1 MVAFSIDAAAR
12 DGKSTTC
19 GAALPCVVTA
29 VRPSLSQGLKGLA
42 RKPSPLLHLASSS
55 PRRQEI
61 LTALG
66 LDFTVKA
73 AEVEECRLSDESPEE
88 MVLRLATAKACA
100 AEVKTTRFV
109 IGSDTAVVLDGDV
122 LGKPRDQDDAL
133 TMLLR
138 LSGRRHSVVT
148 GVALLGPDGVQ
159 TALSTTDVF
168 FREISRDEAIAY
180 WQSGEPRDKAG
191 AYGIQGRGGAFVESI
206 KGSYSGVVG
215 LPVYETVRLLQNAG
229 IDILLKRTDNDG

>member
-1 MVAFSIDAAAR
+1 MRGHCSPAIPITGLESVAR
-12 DGKSTTC
+12 TP
-19 GAALPCVVTA
+19 L
-29 VRPSLSQGLKGLA
+29 
-42 RKPSPLLHLASSS
+42 PLLHLASSS
-55 PRRQEI
+55 PRRREI

-66 LDFTVKA
+66 LDFTVKSSD
-73 AEVEECRLSDESPEE
+73 VEEFRLADESPEQ
-88 MVLRLATAKACA
+88 MVLRLATAKAVA
-100 AEVKTTRFV
+100 AEVETARFV
-109 IGSDTAVVLDGDV
+109 IGSDTAVVLDGEV
-122 LGKPRDQDDAL
+122 LGKPRDRDDAV

-168 FREISRDEAIAY
+168 FREVSRDEALAY

-191 AYGIQGRGGAFVESI
+191 AYGIQGRGGVFVKSI
-206 KGSYSGVVG
+206 NGSYSGVVG